1 MRLRRGG
8 IALAPRPAPARPEP
22 AVGRVK
28 HYQPLEMASDAR
40 QAGQAVILGTD
51 EANGST
57 VLTLPAAATPVVVDA
72 MTVGRADAAAGAAHA
87 IVLTSAPAPNPAAAA
102 TAPAAE
108 PVDPVLVGGGDEGAA
123 RARWRA

>member
-57 VLTLPAAATPVVVDA
+57 VLALPAAAMPVVVDA
-72 MTVGRADAAAGAAHA
+72 MTVGRADATVAGAAHA
-87 IVLTSAPAPNPAAAA
+87 IVLTGAPAPNTAAAP
-102 TAPAAE
+102 APATPATE
-108 PVDPVLVGGGDEGAA
+108 PPGPVQVGGGEEGA
-123 RARWRA
+123 

>member
-28 HYQPLEMASDAR
+28 HYQPLGMASDAR

-57 VLTLPAAATPVVVDA
+57 VLALPAAAMP
-72 MTVGRADAAAGAAHA
+72 VGRADATVAGAAHA
-87 IVLTSAPAPNPAAAA
+87 IVLTGAPAPNTAAAP
-102 TAPAAE
+102 APATPATE
-108 PVDPVLVGGGDEGAA
+108 PPGPVQVGGGEEGA
-123 RARWRA
+123 